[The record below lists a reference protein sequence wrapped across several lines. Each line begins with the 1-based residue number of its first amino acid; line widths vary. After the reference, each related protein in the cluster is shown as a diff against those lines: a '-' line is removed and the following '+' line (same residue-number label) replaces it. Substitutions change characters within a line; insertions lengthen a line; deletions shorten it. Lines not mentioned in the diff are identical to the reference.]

1 MELCDSPSIRAMTV
15 SSVGSNTSTVTGDAV
30 VVLAAVDVL
39 LLVGE
44 REVGPPTVAEIVI
57 VFAEAVFESPTL
69 SVVGLGD
76 VSLLPVVGLPV
87 TPSVITLAEVL
98 VSEEY
103 LVEIVVSVGVFT
115 TVVDPSSVFGLVV
128 KSTSSAVLKLFVVED
143 ITTLAVVGGILLG
156 NALAL
161 VEGLVVG
168 ESPVG
173 FLVSGTELI
182 GVEASS
188 EVSVDSAALVVVV
201 SSVGGSGVLVDVV

>member
-1 MELCDSPSIRAMTV
+1 
-15 SSVGSNTSTVTGDAV
+15 
-30 VVLAAVDVL
+30 
-39 LLVGE
+39 
-44 REVGPPTVAEIVI
+44 
-57 VFAEAVFESPTL
+57 
-69 SVVGLGD
+69 
-76 VSLLPVVGLPV
+76 V

>member
-1 MELCDSPSIRAMTV
+1 MTV

-30 VVLAAVDVL
+30 VVLSAVDVL

-44 REVGPPTVAEIVI
+44 REVGPPTVAELVI

-76 VSLLPVVGLPV
+76 VSLLPAVGLPV
-87 TPSVITLAEVL
+87 APSVITLAEVL

-143 ITTLAVVGGILLG
+143 ITTLAVVRGILLG

-173 FLVSGTELI
+173 FLVSGTKLI

>member
-1 MELCDSPSIRAMTV
+1 MTV

-44 REVGPPTVAEIVI
+44 REVGPPTVAELVI
-57 VFAEAVFESPTL
+57 VLAEAVFESPAL